1 MGEAV
6 ARFPP
11 ELDSLLAVAAAAI
24 DESGAL
30 IEANAGFLRLLGP
43 SGTAS
48 VGSSTAG
55 FFIQPDFATLARM
68 NGGADGEIH
77 HGLLTVGDPTGRTQS
92 LRGRVWRARGE
103 LRVLAEYDVEE
114 LGRLYDAVLSLNSE
128 YADAQSQLARANVAL
143 RQRETEILA
152 LSLTDPLTG
161 LGNRRGFEQALAA
174 EVSRARR
181 ANSKLS
187 VCIADLDHF
196 KYVNDIYGHAVGD
209 AALIAFA
216 ELLRRHTR
224 AFDIVARLGGEEFVV
239 LMPHTE
245 RGPAAMVAG
254 RLREALANAR
264 IEPLRDPVTMSIGVA
279 ELVAGETGEAL
290 LRRADKAL
298 YEAKA
303 LGRNLVVTG

>member
-1 MGEAV
+1 MP
-6 ARFPP
+6 RFPP

-30 IEANAGFLRLLGP
+30 IEANAGFLRLLDP
-43 SGTAS
+43 SGLAPI
-48 VGSSTAG
+48 GSGTAG
-55 FFIQPDFATLARM
+55 FFIQPDFAALARM

-77 HGLLTVGDPTGRTQS
+77 RGLLTVGDPMGRTQS
-92 LRGRVWRARGE
+92 LRGRVWRVEGE

-114 LGRLYDAVLSLNSE
+114 LGRLYDTVLLLNSE
-128 YADAQSQLARANVAL
+128 YADAQFQLAQANVTL
-143 RQRETEILA
+143 RQRETQIVA

-161 LGNRRGFEQALAA
+161 VGNRRGFEQALAA
-174 EVSRARR
+174 EVSRAEH
-181 ANSKLS
+181 ANGKLS
-187 VCIADLDHF
+187 ACMADLDHF
-196 KYVNDIYGHAVGD
+196 KRVNDIYGHAVGD
-209 AALIAFA
+209 AVLLALA

-224 AFDIVARLGGEEFVV
+224 ASDIVARIGGEEFVV

-254 RLREALANAR
+254 RLTEALAGAR
-264 IEPLRDPVTMSIGVA
+264 IEPLRDPITMSIGVV
-279 ELVAGETGEAL
+279 ERVAGETGEAL

-303 LGRNLVVTG
+303 LGRNRVVTG